1 MKALWLTAILA
12 MAPLGIQASE
22 QSADSARATQA
33 KSAPS
38 LILNDGTHWT
48 SIPARAAIHA
58 PAALRGKIGAKPV
71 GILLPWKDFLKKN
84 PEWITTCEVS
94 FDVAAGYASL
104 PIRKVEELTKPDQL
118 VVAIHNGRPSPVR
131 IENPNAAL
139 TQR

>member
-22 QSADSARATQA
+22 QNADSARSSQA

-48 SIPARAAIHA
+48 SIPASAALHA
-58 PAALRGKIGAKPV
+58 PASLRAKIGAKPV

-94 FDVAAGYASL
+94 FDVAAGYAIL
-104 PIRKVEELTKPDQL
+104 PISKVDALAKPDQL
-118 VVAIHNGRPSPVR
+118 VVAIHNGRPSSVR
-131 IENPNAAL
+131 VENPDAAL